1 MINIAYVLT
10 PIEFGGSERVSL
22 NLIKACDRTQFDITP
37 VLLLRPWE
45 PKPFFAGE
53 LDKLGIEYLTIPVA
67 IQPLEAGKDRF
78 RILRCYRILFSYLK
92 EKKFDLIH
100 TNGYFADIL
109 GVPLAKCLRIPH
121 VATCHGFIDNDQNL
135 KLYNRLDMF
144 FLRFSN
150 RVICVA
156 DEIKEK
162 LIQSGISAHKISTLI
177 NSVSVPE
184 YSSDERLK
192 IKETTRKNWGISKAR
207 FVLGYTGRLSE
218 EKGLRFLF
226 EAVGQLVEK
235 DSELTVF
242 LVGDGSQRNFLE
254 VMAKD
259 LHLQDHVVFAGF
271 QKDVTR
277 FLPAFDVFVLP
288 SLTEGTPMAMLE
300 AMSFGV
306 PVVATKVGGIPKV
319 ITHGITGVLISPS
332 NVSEIVS
339 SIISLKKDEEYRDS
353 LSLGARE
360 LIEKHYSL
368 DAQVEKVE
376 ALYRSLL

>member
-1 MINIAYVLT
+1 MINIAYLLT
-10 PIEFGGSERVSL
+10 PIDFGGSERVSL
-22 NLIKACDRTQFDITP
+22 NFIKAYDQTQFKITP
-37 VLLLRPWE
+37 VMLLRPWE
-45 PKPFFAGE
+45 PKPFFARE
-53 LDKLGIEYLTIPVA
+53 LDKIGIEYLTIPVA

-78 RILRCYRILFSYLK
+78 RILRCYRILFSFLR

-135 KLYNRLDMF
+135 KFYNRLDML
-144 FLRFSN
+144 FLRFSR

-156 DEIKEK
+156 DDLKEK

-177 NSVSVPE
+177 NAVSVPK

-192 IKETTRKNWGISKAR
+192 IRETTRKNWGISKTG

-226 EAVGQLVEK
+226 EAIGRLVEK
-235 DSELTVF
+235 DSELTVL
-242 LVGDGSQRNFLE
+242 LVGDGPQRTFLE
-254 VMAKD
+254 AMAKD
-259 LHLQDHVVFAGF
+259 LDIQDHVVFAGF
-271 QKDVTR
+271 QKDVTQ
-277 FLPAFDVFVLP
+277 FLPAFDAFVLP

-319 ITHGITGVLISPS
+319 ITHGKTGVMIAPS
-332 NVSEIVS
+332 DVSGIVS
-339 SIISLKKDEEYRDS
+339 AIIALQKDTEYQAL
-353 LSLGARE
+353 LSQGARE
-360 LIEKHYSL
+360 LIEKHYNL
-368 DAQVEKVE
+368 DIQVKKVE
-376 ALYRSLL
+376 ALYRELL